1 MLNKALHLMLL
12 LAVAVVAVAAGDAR
26 SAQQCPAASDN
37 FWKNDKL
44 PDIPVGAPVGI
55 SIIPGL
61 CEGEAAGSVFTIPSG
76 SGPMQLTQVAAP
88 FAAPGGAPGFVAAV
102 NVEIYDG
109 VTWLGDQPVLGAK
122 VFDLNADVGVDLQVT
137 STGLN
142 VFDASPYGITVG
154 NGTTAFVVA
163 FRMNLNLNG
172 NCASGYTANFFT
184 DNDTFGFACDPQ
196 ITLPKT
202 NLIDIQGQG
211 WADASKATVGGFPL
225 CPFFY
230 SGNWVIR
237 ACTQGQSGPPA
248 VLPYGSGCGAGT
260 VGWMGTPQAGST
272 FVVDLGGGPALA
284 PALLTI
290 GGSDSLW
297 GGAPLP
303 LDLAPFGAPGCEL
316 LTGLQILIPAFTD
329 FFGNVTLGIPIPAD
343 PHLIG
348 ATVYTQWMASDPGVN
363 ALGWVFSG
371 GLSVTIQP

>member
-1 MLNKALHLMLL
+1 MLNKAVCVKLL
-12 LAVAVVAVAAGDAR
+12 YAVAAAIAAGGAVA
-26 SAQQCPAASDN
+26 AQQCPDSSDT

-44 PDIPVGAPVGI
+44 PDIPGGAPVGI

-61 CEGEAAGSVFTIPSG
+61 CEGEAAGSVFKIPPG
-76 SGPMQLTQVAAP
+76 AGPMQLTQVAAP

-102 NVEIYDG
+102 NVEIFDG
-109 VTWLGDQPVLGAK
+109 ITWLGDTPVLGTK
-122 VFDLNADVGVDLQVT
+122 VFDLNADVGVDMQVT
-137 STGLN
+137 STGVN

-154 NGTTAFVVA
+154 NGTSAFVVA

-172 NCASGYTANFFT
+172 SCATGYTANFFT
-184 DNDTFGFACDPQ
+184 DNDTFGFTCDPL

-211 WADASKATVGGFPL
+211 WADAGKATVGGFPL

-237 ACTQGQSGPPA
+237 ACTQGQSGPPT
-248 VLPYGSGCGAGT
+248 VQPFGSGCGAGT
-260 VGWMGTPQAGST
+260 AGWMGTPQAGGPP
-272 FVVDLGGGPALA
+272 FVVDLSGGPALA
-284 PALLTI
+284 PAVLAI
-290 GGSDSLW
+290 GASDSNW

-329 FFGNVTLGIPIPAD
+329 FFGSVTMGIPIPSD
-343 PHLIG
+343 PYLVG
-348 ATVYTQWMASDPGVN
+348 ATVYTQWMASDPGAN